1 MYLTITLNCESSL
14 QREGFKTISKEIHSY
29 DEVESILNSI
39 VKERDYWIDNM
50 IGMLYVEKRE
60 FNKIPLDKLP
70 KNKYRELESKDWW
83 YIYMDLRGM
92 IIFEVLDGSSG
103 RTILDPF
110 SSKEDD
116 MNIGDIVFHYPS
128 NRYYLV
134 KLNPHKFG
142 FNISTLLGS
151 KELYEGPFDYEIPLY
166 TLRKASEYEVQ
177 SLNLRNKFELLE
189 NNNSDDIIE
198 KYPWL

>member
-14 QREGFKTISKEIHSY
+14 QREGFKDISKEIYSY
-29 DEVESILNSI
+29 NEVESILNNI

-50 IGMLYVEKRE
+50 IGMLYVEKCE

-70 KNKYRELESKDWW
+70 KNECRDLKLKDWW
-83 YIYMDLRGM
+83 YIYIDMRGM
-92 IIFEVLDGSSG
+92 VIFEVLDGSDG

-110 SSKEDD
+110 SSKENDI
-116 MNIGDIVFHYPS
+116 NIGDIVFHYPS

-134 KLNPHKFG
+134 EINPHKFG
-142 FNISTLLGS
+142 FNINTLLGS
-151 KELYEGPFDYEIPLY
+151 EELYEGPFDYEIPLY
-166 TLRKASEYEVQ
+166 TLRKASDYEIQ
-177 SLNLRNKFELLE
+177 SLDLRNKFKLLKDSNP
-189 NNNSDDIIE
+189 NNMIE

>member
-1 MYLTITLNCESSL
+1 MHLTVTLNCESSL
-14 QREGFKTISKEIHSY
+14 QRKGFKDISKDIHSY
-29 DEVESILNSI
+29 DEVELILNSI
-39 VKERDYWIDNM
+39 VKERDYWIDNI
-50 IGMLYVEKRE
+50 IGMLYVEKCE

-70 KNKYRELESKDWW
+70 KNKYRELELKDWW

-92 IIFEVLDGSSG
+92 VIFEVLDGSDG

-110 SSKEDD
+110 SSKEND

-151 KELYEGPFDYEIPLY
+151 EELYEGPFDYEIPLC
-166 TLRKASEYEVQ
+166 TLRKASEYEIQ
-177 SLNLRNKFELLE
+177 SLDLRNKFKLLE

>member
-1 MYLTITLNCESSL
+1 MHLTITLNCESSL
-14 QREGFKTISKEIHSY
+14 QREGFKDISKEIYSY
-29 DEVESILNSI
+29 NEVESILNNI

-50 IGMLYVEKRE
+50 IGMLYVEKTE

-70 KNKYRELESKDWW
+70 KNEYRDLKLKDWW
-83 YIYMDLRGM
+83 YIYIDMRGM
-92 IIFEVLDGSSG
+92 IIFEVLDGSDG

-110 SSKEDD
+110 SSKENDI
-116 MNIGDIVFHYPS
+116 NIGDIIFHYPS

-134 KLNPHKFG
+134 EMNPHKFG
-142 FNISTLLGS
+142 FNISTLRGS

-166 TLRKASEYEVQ
+166 TLRKASDYEIQ
-177 SLNLRNKFELLE
+177 SLDLRNKFKLLK
-189 NNNSDDIIE
+189 NNDPNDIIE